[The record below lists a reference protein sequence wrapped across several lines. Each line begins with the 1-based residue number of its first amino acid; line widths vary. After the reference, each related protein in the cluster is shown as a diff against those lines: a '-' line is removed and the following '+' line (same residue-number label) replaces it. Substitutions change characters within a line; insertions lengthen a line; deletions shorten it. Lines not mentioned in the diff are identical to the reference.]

1 MVFSTTIFLFGFLPA
16 VIVSY
21 YGQQL
26 LSFKKLR
33 NTVLLLFSYLFYLY
47 GAAGFLL
54 ILILST
60 LADYVLGRLIDRKIE
75 YRRLWLSFSLLLN
88 LGLLAYFKYANF
100 FVGELNS
107 FLLGY
112 KFFPIEWNEVVL
124 PIGISFFTFQ
134 KLSYIIDI
142 YRGKSRAL
150 ENVIDFALY
159 IAMFPQLIAGP
170 IVRFSYIKSQLK
182 ERRESWNDF
191 YNGIIRFCWGLAKK
205 VVIATSCGQITDVI
219 FDLNLELLDTKVAWL
234 GAVTYT
240 LQIYFDFSAY
250 ADMAIGL
257 GMLFGFTF
265 PENFNRP
272 YSAISIT
279 DFWRRWHIT
288 LSRWFRDY
296 LYIPLGGNRRTTT
309 RTCLNMAIV
318 CVLCGLWHGANWTFL
333 FWGIYHGAVLIIERI
348 AGMREVS
355 QEKYKILRRFITLL
369 IVIIGWVLFRS
380 ENIAQAIGFLG
391 AMFTLTDWPI
401 SYELSLSLNYR
412 NLLILMTALPV
423 FFLPGDFSLIKILI
437 NKRDPVP
444 LLAGALMILLVLPY
458 CTALIVG
465 GTSSPF
471 IYYRF

>member
-16 VIVSY
+16 VIISY
-21 YGQQL
+21 YAQQL
-26 LSFKKLR
+26 LSPKKLR
-33 NTVLLLFSYLFYLY
+33 NIVLLFFSYLFYLY

-60 LADYVLGRLIDRKIE
+60 LADYVLGRLIDHKVK
-75 YRRLWLSFSLLLN
+75 YKRLWLCFSLFLN

-107 FLLGY
+107 L
-112 KFFPIEWNEVVL
+112 FFGLRFIPIEWNAVIL

-134 KLSYIIDI
+134 KLSYIIDV
-142 YRGKSRAL
+142 YRGKSHAL

-170 IVRFSYIKSQLK
+170 IVRFSYIRNQLK

-191 YNGIIRFCWGLAKK
+191 YNGVMRFCWGLAKK
-205 VVIATSCGQITDVI
+205 VMIANSCGRITDVI

-234 GAVTYT
+234 GAMTYT

-250 ADMAIGL
+250 SDMAIGL
-257 GMLFGFTF
+257 GMLFGFRF

-296 LYIPLGGNRRTTT
+296 LYIPLGGNRRGTT
-309 RTCLNMAIV
+309 RTCLNMAVV

-333 FWGIYHGAVLIIERI
+333 FWGIYHGVFLVIERI
-348 AGMREVS
+348 SGIRDLS
-355 QEKYKILRRFITLL
+355 PEKYKISRRIITLL
-369 IVIIGWVLFRS
+369 IVMIGWVLFRS
-380 ENIAQAIGFLG
+380 ENIAQTIEFLG
-391 AMFTLTDWPI
+391 AMFTVTDLPI
-401 SYELSLSLNYR
+401 SYELSLALNYR
-412 NLLILMTALPV
+412 NLLILMVALPV
-423 FFLPGDFSLIKILI
+423 FFMPGDFSVIKILM
-437 NKRDPVP
+437 NKKNPVP
-444 LLAGALMILLVLPY
+444 LFAGALMILLVLPY
-458 CTALIVG
+458 CAALIVG
-465 GTSSPF
+465 GASSPF